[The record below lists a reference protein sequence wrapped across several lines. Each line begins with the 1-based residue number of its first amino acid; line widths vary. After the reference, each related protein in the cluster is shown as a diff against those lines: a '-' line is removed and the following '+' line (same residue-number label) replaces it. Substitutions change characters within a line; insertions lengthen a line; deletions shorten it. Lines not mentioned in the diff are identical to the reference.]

1 MRRRHDGSDHGCTL
15 GWPSDA
21 AVNGAIAHATAAVND
36 ECCHLCFGMNEL
48 QITSVDKKFFLDVDL
63 HLTCWT
69 LTWMAADEH
78 WINPHIYKPCNELF
92 HEVLELELQ
101 QLLEQDLFSK

>member
-1 MRRRHDGSDHGCTL
+1 MVALLVGLQIQQRS
-15 GWPSDA
+15 
-21 AVNGAIAHATAAVND
+21 IAHATAAVND

-63 HLTCWT
+63 SNMLDTDLDGSRRT
-69 LTWMAADEH
+69 LD
-78 WINPHIYKPCNELF
+78 NPHIYKPCNELF

-101 QLLEQDLFSK
+101 QLLEQDFPSK